1 VKVCYGINNEF
12 IWALFSGSHLYTL
25 KVLTM
30 ELTRTKH
37 WSRIWSCVQSIMSPG
52 ILLGSGL
59 TSYAGK
65 PGFYACATAVLIG
78 AGLLGF
84 QLIDTTKCSSPQLS
98 SSIENDSPIP
108 PAPPP
113 ISLAKYGHQAT
124 PLLGGEQPMG
134 FYPLRKSISLQ
145 QPVYP
150 CCREAGGFD
159 GGIYGPGLG
168 SGYPPGYSPYCRE
181 CVLSG
186 SPVPSWGMF
195 YQPTPTGTMI
205 RSYSLPQTGPIP
217 NNASMGHLKTT
228 GTQTNPNS
236 PVRGDKGGQGQV
248 SVAVSEQVF

>member
-1 VKVCYGINNEF
+1 
-12 IWALFSGSHLYTL
+12 
-25 KVLTM
+25 M

-37 WSRIWSCVQSIMSPG
+37 WGRIWSCVQSLMSPG

-84 QLIDTTKCSSPQLS
+84 QLIDVTKCSSPPLS
-98 SSIENDSPIP
+98 SSEDNDSPIP

-113 ISLAKYGHQAT
+113 ISLGKYGHTAT
-124 PLLGGEQPMG
+124 PLLGMPGMGLGLGIEPAG

-150 CCREAGGFD
+150 CCREAGDFTGLGMGM
-159 GGIYGPGLG
+159 GGIYGMGLG
-168 SGYPPGYSPYCRE
+168 AGYPPGYSPYCRE

-186 SPVPSWGMF
+186 SPLPWGMF
-195 YQPTPTGTMI
+195 YPPTATPNGTMI
-205 RSYSLPQTGPIP
+205 RSYSLPQAGVQP
-217 NNASMGHLKTT
+217 SLGQLKST

-236 PVRGDKGGQGQV
+236 PVRGTKDTNGQV
-248 SVAVSEQVF
+248 FR